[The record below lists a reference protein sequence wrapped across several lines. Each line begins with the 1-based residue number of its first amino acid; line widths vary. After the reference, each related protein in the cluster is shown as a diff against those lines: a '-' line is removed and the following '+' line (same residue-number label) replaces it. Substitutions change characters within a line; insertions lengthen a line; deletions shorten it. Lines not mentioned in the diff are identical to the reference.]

1 MGLIT
6 GLGEGIIWLIQSTLL
21 DMDISSVYID
31 VDQGLFTID
40 FFGLFEI
47 NVNVGGV
54 AAFLFGTAAGGPL
67 VGLASFVI
75 GNVTVGAMEDLFGD
89 KNFYLPIYAI
99 SPFEIFAGVI
109 PALNVNFIDTNNNQL
124 GGVLSTSNTR
134 WFRHG
139 KSFESS
145 NC

>member
-21 DMDISSVYID
+21 DMDTSSVYID
-31 VDQGLFTID
+31 VDQGEFSFEI
-40 FFGLFEI
+40 FGWEI
-47 NVNVGGV
+47 NVN
-54 AAFLFGTAAGGPL
+54 AGGIAGFILGSASGPL
-67 VGLASFVI
+67 GALAGFAM

-89 KNFYLPIYAI
+89 KNFYLPIYSI

-124 GGVLSTSNTR
+124 GGVLPTSNTR

>member
-21 DMDISSVYID
+21 DMDTSSVYID
-31 VDQGLFTID
+31 VDQGIFSINIL
-40 FFGLFEI
+40 GWEI
-47 NVNVGGV
+47 NVN
-54 AAFLFGTAAGGPL
+54 AGGL
-67 VGLASFVI
+67 VGAFTGFITGGPAGAAI
-75 GNVTVGAMEDLFGD
+75 GFIAGNITVGAMEDLFGD
-89 KNFYLPIYAI
+89 KNFYLPIYSI

-124 GGVLSTSNTR
+124 GGVLPTSNTR

>member
-21 DMDISSVYID
+21 DMDTSSVYID
-31 VDQGLFTID
+31 VDQGEFSFEI
-40 FFGLFEI
+40 FGWEI
-47 NVNVGGV
+47 NVN
-54 AAFLFGTAAGGPL
+54 AGGIAGFILGSGSGPL
-67 VGLASFVI
+67 GALAGFAM

-89 KNFYLPIYAI
+89 KNFYLPIYSI

>member
-21 DMDISSVYID
+21 DMDTSSVYID
-31 VDQGLFTID
+31 VDQGEFSFEI
-40 FFGLFEI
+40 FGWEI
-47 NVNVGGV
+47 NVN
-54 AAFLFGTAAGGPL
+54 AGGIAGFILGSGFGPL
-67 VGLASFVI
+67 GALAGFAM

-89 KNFYLPIYAI
+89 KNFYLPIYSI

-124 GGVLSTSNTR
+124 GGVLPTSNTR